1 MAKGNK
7 NAKAA
12 KKPEFFLIR
21 WFRGIADFFKGVN
34 VELKKVTW
42 PTKDEL
48 IQHTIV
54 VIVICAL
61 TTLFIWGLDTVLGL
75 LKGLLN

>member
-1 MAKGNK
+1 MAKSNK
-7 NAKAA
+7 NAKAV

-21 WFRGIADFFKGVN
+21 WFKSVSNFFRGVS

-48 IQHTIV
+48 IQYTIV
-54 VIVICAL
+54 VVVICAVL
-61 TTLFIWGLDTVLGL
+61 TLFIWGLDTVLGL
-75 LKGLLN
+75 LKGLF